1 MTSHKLSRPLTPR
14 MSQKELLI
22 VGAGLA
28 GSLTANL
35 LSRAVN
41 TIITTSI
48 PGVSISVWDK
58 ARGAGGRMSTHR
70 HPTEPSLF
78 VDMGAQYISRFQSG
92 SERGTEFEKMKEKLY
107 DELLANQVLVPFG
120 GTIDRER
127 KDLTKT
133 VLGNY
138 VAPKGINSVVKHFLS
153 NSKAQIKFQHQLA
166 SVDLDRS
173 TQPPKVVCT
182 ATSGATVKCD
192 GLVLTMP
199 IPQILSLGG
208 NLVQSI
214 DPNIKTKLES
224 VRYSSRYAL
233 GLFYNATSAESSC
246 QMPQLTWS
254 AKYFD
259 DPIVRFASWGL
270 GGTNSD
276 TIPPTMS
283 AGRTLLVHTGVP
295 FGIEHLEDD
304 KTAIKDLILEKLNT
318 LIPGLPQAS
327 YSHLVRWRYSQV
339 SQSYPGTPGCVVLSH
354 DPLVVATGDGFSGS
368 NFENCIWAAMTTLK
382 VID

>member
-1 MTSHKLSRPLTPR
+1 

-22 VGAGLA
+22 VGAGLT

-35 LSRAVN
+35 LSRVL
-41 TIITTSI
+41 TTRVSTSSI
-48 PGVSISVWDK
+48 PGVSVLVWDK

-92 SERGTEFEKMKEKLY
+92 SERGAEFERMKEKLY
-107 DELLANQVLVPFG
+107 DELLANQVLVPLS
-120 GTIDRER
+120 GTIEGER
-127 KDLTKT
+127 KDLART
-133 VLGNY
+133 VLENY
-138 VAPKGINSVVKHFLS
+138 VAPHGINSVVKHFLN
-153 NSKAQIKFQHQLA
+153 NSKAQVTFQQQLET
-166 SVDLDRS
+166 VDLDRS

-182 ATSGATVKCD
+182 STSGATVKCD
-192 GLVLTMP
+192 WLVLTMP

-214 DPNIKTKLES
+214 APDIKVKLES

-233 GLFYNATSAESSC
+233 GQFYSTTSADRSY
-246 QMPQLTWS
+246 QIPQLTWS

-259 DPIVRFASWGL
+259 DPVVRFASWGL
-270 GGTNSD
+270 GSSSND
-276 TIPPTMS
+276 TTPPTHS
-283 AGRTLLVHTGVP
+283 EGRVLLVHTGVP

-304 KTAIKDLILEKLNT
+304 KTAVKDLILEKLST
-318 LIPGLPQAS
+318 LIPGLSCAS
-327 YSHLVRWRYSQV
+327 YSHLIRWRYSQV
-339 SQSYPGTPGCVVLSH
+339 SQAYPGTPGCVVLSH

-368 NFENCIWAAMTTLK
+368 NFENCIWAAISTLK